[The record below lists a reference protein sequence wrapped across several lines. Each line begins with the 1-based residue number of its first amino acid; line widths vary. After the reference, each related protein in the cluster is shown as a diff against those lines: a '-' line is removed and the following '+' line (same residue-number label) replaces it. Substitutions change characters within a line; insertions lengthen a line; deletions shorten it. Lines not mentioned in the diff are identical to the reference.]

1 MTTHTLLFL
10 VFLYLS
16 VRLNLFELRCW
27 QYKVLFL
34 GNDAYCKIREQLIPR
49 QQLLSRRTTQIQ
61 NNVKCQIY
69 IIVLLQLL
77 LVIKTVQLER
87 TRANFRGY
95 VITHE
100 HDFTPIKLNDTRNYC
115 IKCLTC
121 DTFFCE
127 RCGKILAD

>member
-1 MTTHTLLFL
+1 MTAHTLLFL
-10 VFLYLS
+10 VILYLS
-16 VRLNLFELRCW
+16 MRLNLFELRCW

-34 GNDAYCKIREQLIPR
+34 GNDAYCKIREQLNPKTTAS
-49 QQLLSRRTTQIQ
+49 LSSNIQ